1 MANGSVLAGHDGSFP
16 FPLADSLPL
25 PSWEKQSLKT
35 QPDWWFPN
43 TGTQREK
50 QHPLR
55 LGAWEVF
62 FKLAS
67 ITWQMITSFWVI
79 FFLFFFFFSH
89 VCLAWQELSC
99 ELMKHQGCTAS
110 QIGVV
115 CFQERAWAGRPS
127 AATNQLSPSDSS
139 RKGHYYSCR
148 IWPIPHWNR
157 KTAFILPRAG
167 LVKI

>member
-1 MANGSVLAGHDGSFP
+1 MKGLSHS
-16 FPLADSLPL
+16 SLLTPCAHAL
-25 PSWEKQSLKT
+25 ERNRPCRT
-35 QPDWWFPN
+35 QDWCFPN
-43 TGTQREK
+43 TDAQKEK

-67 ITWQMITSFWVI
+67 TTWQMITSSRVI
-79 FFLFFFFFSH
+79 FFLLFSH

-99 ELMKHQGCTAS
+99 ELMKHQGCSAS

-127 AATNQLSPSDSS
+127 AATNQLNPSDSS
-139 RKGHYYSCR
+139 RECHR
-148 IWPIPHWNR
+148 L
-157 KTAFILPRAG
+157 TAAEDLAHSMLEQKYCFHFAESWTI
-167 LVKI
+167 